1 MEFKVGDKK
10 IVDTKRYGLFGK
22 NVMVITL
29 DAFSKKSLVL
39 RHNDKTRALIL
50 YLIDEAQKEFKKAN
64 KITECES
71 YKILDNY
78 LNLMNIQI
86 DLLCGDSG
94 KEWSNEIIKFINKM
108 IAKAKPKKANNK
120 ADKKALEEA
129 VMIEENMVIK
139 E

>member
-29 DAFSKKSLVL
+29 DAFNKKSIVL
-39 RHNDKTRALIL
+39 RHNEKTRAFIL
-50 YLIDEAQKEFKKAN
+50 YLINEINKEFKKGIQLPN
-64 KITECES
+64 CQG

-86 DLLCGDSG
+86 DLLCGDSS
-94 KEWSNEIIKFINKM
+94 KEWSDEIVKFINKM
-108 IAKAKPKKANNK
+108 ITKAKPKKANK
-120 ADKKALEEA
+120 EIDKKALEEA
-129 VMIEENMVIK
+129 TMIEENMVIK
-139 E
+139 